1 MSRYILCIILLGLF
15 LAAGCAPKGTE
26 STQFEEYEYKA
37 VNRTETNKEAN
48 RNSGSLWRKAK
59 GEKGFYSDVKAY
71 ERGDIVTVA
80 IYESSS
86 ANNEAET
93 NTGRDSSASVS
104 MSSVFGLEEKIAN
117 ISSGM
122 DPTNLVQSEYANTFD
137 GSGETSR
144 EGDLQATLTTRVV
157 QVMPDGNL
165 KIQGN
170 KNITVNNESNIIRL
184 SGIVRPEDI
193 DAKNTVDSKYVL
205 NANIDYKGRGVISD
219 KQGQGW
225 LVRIM
230 DNVWPF

>member
-1 MSRYILCIILLGLF
+1 MRRSMLFVILLGCF
-15 LAAGCAPKGTE
+15 LASGCASKGTE
-26 STQFEEYEYKA
+26 STGFEKYEYE
-37 VNRTETNKEAN
+37 VRNGTEKETRAH
-48 RNSGSLWRKAK
+48 SSSLWRKDTGGK
-59 GEKGFYSDVKAY
+59 GLYSDIKAY

-80 IYESSS
+80 IYESAT
-86 ANNEAET
+86 ANNEADT
-93 NTGRDSSASVS
+93 NTGRESSASAS
-104 MSSVFGLEEKIAN
+104 MGSIFGLEERIAE
-117 ISSGM
+117 ISEGM
-122 DPTNLVQSEYANTFD
+122 DPTNLLQTEYSNSFE

-144 EGDLQATLTTRVV
+144 EGELQATLTTRVV
-157 QVMPDGNL
+157 RVMPDGNL

-193 DAKNTVDSKYVL
+193 DAANTVDSKYVL
-205 NANIDYKGRGVISD
+205 NANIDYKGRGAISD

>member
-1 MSRYILCIILLGLF
+1 MRRYILLSVLLGLF
-15 LAAGCAPKGTE
+15 LAAGCAPKGAE
-26 STQFEEYEYKA
+26 STDFEEYEYTAANKTER
-37 VNRTETNKEAN
+37 RTA
-48 RNSGSLWRKAK
+48 RSSGSLW
-59 GEKGFYSDVKAY
+59 GEATDSQDLYSDIKAY

-104 MSSVFGLEEKIAN
+104 LSSIFGVEKRIAKIN
-117 ISSGM
+117 DAL
-122 DPTNLVQSEYANTFD
+122 DPTNLVQSEYTNSFD
-137 GSGETSR
+137 GTGETSR

-157 QVMPDGNL
+157 RVMPDGNL